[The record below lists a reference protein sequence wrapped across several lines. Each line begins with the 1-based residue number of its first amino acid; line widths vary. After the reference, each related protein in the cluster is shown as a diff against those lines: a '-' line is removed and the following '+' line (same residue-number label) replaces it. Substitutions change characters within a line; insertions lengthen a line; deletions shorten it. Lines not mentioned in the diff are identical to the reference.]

1 MKIRVNDQPHEIA
14 DGATVADLVHALG
27 LAGQR
32 GVAIASCDEVVPK
45 ISWNTRALNDGD
57 SLLVI
62 RASQGG

>member
-14 DGATVADLVHALG
+14 EGATVGDLVHALG

-45 ISWNTRALNDGD
+45 ASWNTRVLNDGE